1 MPVFEYKGL
10 NRSGSNVRGT
20 IDADN
25 IRTARTRL
33 KKDGIFVVD
42 LKDKG
47 KAERKIKSSKSTVA
61 TRRVGVQDLS
71 MMTRQLATLIK
82 ANIPLVDALA
92 AVSEQVENPTLS
104 MVIAD
109 IKNAVNEGGAF
120 HKALAKYPRIFDNIY
135 ISMCE
140 AGEMSGTLD
149 MILIRLAEFKESQ
162 AAITSKVR
170 SAMMYPLLMF
180 FFTMGLLAV
189 LCIFVIP
196 KITEVFDSTP
206 ELVLPWYSKV
216 VIAFSNFLVN
226 YWMVIGGSIVAIVFI
241 FLNWK
246 KTPSGKVQWD
256 TIFLKIPIVG
266 KLGRVVAVSRF
277 TRTLATLLNGGVPML
292 AAMGIVRNVVGNEII
307 AAAIDVGRN
316 NISEGESIAG
326 PLKKSG
332 QFPPIVIHM
341 INIGEKTGELEN
353 MLTQVSDAYD
363 FQVKTSIDGL
373 TSMLEPLMIVIMGC
387 VIGVIVFSI
396 MIPMFQLSDLGSNG

>member
-10 NRSGSNVRGT
+10 NRGGSNVRGT

-25 IRTARTRL
+25 ARGARARL

-47 KAERKIKSSKSTVA
+47 KANRKVKNKGVVA
-61 TRRVGVQDLS
+61 TRRVGVEDLS

-82 ANIPLVDALA
+82 ANIPLVDSLA
-92 AVSEQVENPTLS
+92 AVSEQVENSTLS
-104 MVIAD
+104 VVLAD
-109 IKNAVNEGGAF
+109 IKNAVNEGGSF

-149 MILIRLAEFKESQ
+149 MILMRLAEFKESQ
-162 AAITSKVR
+162 AGITAKVR
-170 SAMMYPLLMF
+170 SALMYPIMMF
-180 FFTMGLLAV
+180 VFTMLLLGV
-189 LCIFVIP
+189 LFIFVVP
-196 KITEVFDSTP
+196 KITEVFESSP
-206 ELVLPWYSKV
+206 ELVLPWYTKV
-216 VIAFSNFLVN
+216 VIGFSGILVN
-226 YWMVIGGSIVAIVFI
+226 YWWVILGSMVAIIFI
-241 FLNWK
+241 FINWK
-246 KTPSGKVQWD
+246 NTPSGKVQWD
-256 TIFLKIPIVG
+256 SIFLKIPIVG
-266 KLGRVVAVSRF
+266 RLGRIVAVSRF
-277 TRTLATLLNGGVPML
+277 TRTLATLLTGGVPML

-363 FQVKTSIDGL
+363 FQVKTAIDGL
-373 TSMLEPLMIVIMGC
+373 TSMLEPLMIIVMGC

-396 MIPMFQLSDLGSNG
+396 MIPMFELSNLGSNG

>member
-10 NRSGSNVRGT
+10 NRGGSNVRGT

-25 IRTARTRL
+25 VRTARARL

-47 KAERKIKSSKSTVA
+47 KAKRNVKNKGAST
-61 TRRVGVQDLS
+61 TRGVGVQDLS

-82 ANIPLVDALA
+82 ANIPLVDSLA
-92 AVSEQVENPTLS
+92 AVSEQVENATLS
-104 MVIAD
+104 MVLAD
-109 IKNAVNEGGAF
+109 IKNSVNEGGSF
-120 HKALAKYPRIFDNIY
+120 YKGLAKYPRIFDNIY

-149 MILIRLAEFKESQ
+149 MILLRLAEFKESQ
-162 AAITSKVR
+162 AGITSKVR
-170 SAMMYPLLMF
+170 SALMYPMMMF
-180 FFTMGLLAV
+180 VFTMLLLAV
-189 LCIFVIP
+189 LFIFVIP
-196 KITEVFDSTP
+196 KITEVFESSP
-206 ELVLPWYSKV
+206 ELVLPWYTKV
-216 VIAFSNFLVN
+216 VIAFSGILVN
-226 YWMVIGGSIVAIVFI
+226 YWYVILISIVATVFI
-241 FLNWK
+241 FINWK
-246 KTPSGKVQWD
+246 NTPSGKVQWD
-256 TIFLKIPIVG
+256 SIFLKIPVVG
-266 KLGRVVAVSRF
+266 RLGRIVAVSRF

-307 AAAIDVGRN
+307 AAAIDIGRN

-363 FQVKTSIDGL
+363 FQVKTAIDGL
-373 TSMLEPLMIVIMGC
+373 TSMLEPLMIIVMGC

-396 MIPMFQLSDLGSNG
+396 MIPMFELSNLGSNG